1 MPRRARGPTMILLT
15 TLFNGLAYGI
25 LLFVMAV
32 GLSITMGMM
41 RFVNLAHVSLCML
54 GGYVSASAMELWG
67 LPFLATLPLAFLAT
81 ALFSV
86 ALERLVLRH
95 FYGADDLTQ
104 VLLTIGLVF
113 MSVSTAAYV
122 WGPSFRPVEVPAWLT
137 GRAAVLGLELERY
150 RLFLLAVGALL
161 TAAIFFG
168 LERTRFGAMVRAC
181 VDNRRAASACGLDT
195 HKVFALTF
203 AIGGGLAGLGGALS
217 ASLLGL
223 DPNFPFRYLVYMLI
237 VVSVGGMGTILGSL
251 AAALFIGVADVASK
265 YYLPAAGGSVI
276 YLVTVAVMLWRPEGL
291 LGRRGRHA

>member
-1 MPRRARGPTMILLT
+1 MILLT

-67 LPFLATLPLAFLAT
+67 LPFLATLPLAFVAM

-95 FYGADDLTQ
+95 FYGSDDLTQ

-113 MSVSTAAYV
+113 MSVSAAAFV
-122 WGPSFRPVEVPAWLT
+122 WGPSFKPVEVPSWLT

-195 HKVFALTF
+195 QQVFALTF

-291 LGRRGRHA
+291 LGRKGRHA

>member
-1 MPRRARGPTMILLT
+1 MILLT

-32 GLSITMGMM
+32 GLSVTMGMM

-54 GGYVSASAMELWG
+54 GGYVAASAMEALHW
-67 LPFLATLPLAFLAT
+67 PFLATLPLAFVVT

-95 FYGADDLTQ
+95 FYGSDDLTQ

-113 MSVSTAAYV
+113 MSVSAAAYV
-122 WGPSFRPVEVPAWLT
+122 WGPAFKPVELPAWLS

-161 TAAIFFG
+161 TLAIFLG

-195 HKVFALTF
+195 QRVFALTF

-251 AAALFIGVADVASK
+251 AAALGLGVADVASK

-291 LGRRGRHA
+291 LGRKVRV

>member
-1 MPRRARGPTMILLT
+1 MILLT

-32 GLSITMGMM
+32 GLSVTMGMM

-54 GGYVSASAMELWG
+54 GGYVAASAMEALHW
-67 LPFLATLPLAFLAT
+67 PFLATLPLAFAAT

-86 ALERLVLRH
+86 VLERLVLRH
-95 FYGADDLTQ
+95 FYGSDDLTQ

-113 MSVSTAAYV
+113 MSVSAAAYV
-122 WGPSFRPVEVPAWLT
+122 WGPAFKPVEVPAWLG

-161 TAAIFFG
+161 TLAIFLC

-195 HKVFALTF
+195 QRVFALTF

-237 VVSVGGMGTILGSL
+237 VVSVGGMGTVLGSL
-251 AAALFIGVADVASK
+251 AAALGLGVADVASK

-291 LGRRGRHA
+291 LGRKVRHA

>member
-1 MPRRARGPTMILLT
+1 MILLT

-67 LPFLATLPLAFLAT
+67 LPFLATLPLAFVAT

-113 MSVSTAAYV
+113 MSVSAAAFV
-122 WGPSFRPVEVPAWLT
+122 WGPSFKPVDVPAWLT

-150 RLFLLAVGALL
+150 RLFLLAVGGLL

-265 YYLPAAGGSVI
+265 YYLPAAGGSII

-291 LGRRGRHA
+291 LGRKVRHA

>member
-1 MPRRARGPTMILLT
+1 MILLT

-32 GLSITMGMM
+32 GLSVTMGMM

-54 GGYVSASAMELWG
+54 GGYVAASAMEALHW
-67 LPFLATLPLAFLAT
+67 PFLATLPLAFVAT

-95 FYGADDLTQ
+95 FYGSDDLTQ

-113 MSVSTAAYV
+113 MSVSAAAYV
-122 WGPSFRPVEVPAWLT
+122 WGPAFKPVEVPAWLS
-137 GRAAVLGLELERY
+137 GRAAVLGMELERY

-161 TAAIFFG
+161 TLAIFLG

-195 HKVFALTF
+195 QRVFALTF

-251 AAALFIGVADVASK
+251 AAALGLGVADVASK

-291 LGRRGRHA
+291 LGRKVRA

>member
-1 MPRRARGPTMILLT
+1 MILLT

-32 GLSITMGMM
+32 GLSVTMGMM

-54 GGYVSASAMELWG
+54 GGYVAASAMEALHW
-67 LPFLATLPLAFLAT
+67 PFLATLPLAFVAT

-95 FYGADDLTQ
+95 FYGSDDLTQ

-113 MSVSTAAYV
+113 MSVSAAAYV
-122 WGPSFRPVEVPAWLT
+122 WGPAFKPVEVPAWLS

-161 TAAIFFG
+161 TLAIFLG

-195 HKVFALTF
+195 QRVFALTF

-251 AAALFIGVADVASK
+251 AAALGLGVADVASK

-291 LGRRGRHA
+291 LGRKVRA